1 MPRKNLLKDVGY
13 NGERLPLKE
22 NFEYLADEI
31 DNVESNL
38 QTQINNKASSTS
50 VNQKADKTY
59 VDTQIVNLQNQINV
73 KENTSN
79 KATDLDSPNNTKYP
93 TTKAVSDALALKVDK
108 SEFNAEITNRQ
119 NADVNLQN
127 QINIIKGAGHTGQT
141 IKGNYDLIQAL
152 GLQINQLTDKPPVS
166 NVSDLATVYREP
178 KVGYHVFVEGINNI
192 NERGWYTYLNG
203 LNRINNGIN
212 NANWSVTGTGS
223 VVNPT
228 SVKIVSTTG
237 EDGTATLSTT
247 LETSTQ
253 YKIKYKIIESN
264 IPAGSLYIDTDLV
277 SEPVVLSVLEGEHE
291 VTITT
296 KSSITNNRLRLV
308 LNNGYVNNVD
318 VTFQILSIFKVND
331 MGWYADINLVPLAS
345 SIVNGLLSKEDY
357 PQVKKIPTIEN
368 TLNNHINSISA
379 HGSSSINN
387 QSGVIGAKVTDAL
400 NTLKGQIESTVAGT
414 TNVTIGV
421 YSVSDIT
428 NTNNYVASISGV
440 TYFGGLKINLTVSK
454 PNTGTS
460 TLNINNLGA
469 KSIKVIGQD
478 GVKYDVI
485 GGQISGTVQLQYDG
499 IDFILIGESV
509 PVHFS
514 DSFTAQIHSLPETV
528 EKGQLS
534 VTVKGLTATNL
545 VKNGNFVKDSD
556 GDEIADFWKAGGSNF
571 TNPRIE
577 NNIQYWMPLLSKVYS
592 SSLGTEIYI
601 PNIRGHKYYIK
612 AKTKNV
618 GQVYWWGET
627 EQGISITGI
636 PATGLIFTSNRQG
649 ITRLVFYASEANV
662 ESYVSNVIIVDLT
675 AHGLEDKT
683 VDELDAMFSH
693 YFDDTKST
701 ISALRLTS
709 QDENE
714 ENQSYMYVKA
724 VDEEG
729 NILPMRSLPNNVQD
743 ELYADNGQY
752 KFKQN
757 IGVKNDVP
765 QDTVIDY
772 ADMATG
778 GQFVAYAA
786 DGTTQVGVKGDI
798 LTIDAVSL
806 NYQLATPVVT
816 NATVVGHLDSYP
828 NGTIIVEPI
837 VADFDFYDEEE
848 GIIIKD
854 INVPIKRLDKV
865 IWTDK
870 ETGIEVDITDTCTVS
885 QDGLSFTSTY
895 AIDGD
900 LIWYEYEYDSSM
912 TTLPTVSFKAPL
924 NSKAVIKDLVKAKG
938 ELQKKTDNLDLRVQG
953 LSKRVDNVDLRVKVN
968 AELLKSS
975 QSLQLLNTGDRLKL
989 MFNSHLYFN
998 DEGVLIYDE
1007 DVVGDVIIKINDD
1020 GRPYAVKLK
1029 GGI

>member
-31 DNVESNL
+31 DNVEFNL

-50 VNQKADKTY
+50 IGGLQ
-59 VDTQIVNLQNQINV
+59 TQING

-79 KATDLDSPNNTKYP
+79 KATDLNSPNNTKYP

-108 SEFNAEITNRQ
+108 SEFNTK
-119 NADVNLQN
+119 ADKTYVDTQIGGLQT
-127 QINIIKGAGHTGQT
+127 QINIVKGAGYTGQT

-166 NVSDLATVYREP
+166 NVSDLATVYHEP
-178 KVGYHVFVEGINNI
+178 KVGYHVFVEGVSNV

-228 SVKIVSTTG
+228 SVKIVSTTS

-277 SEPVVLSVLEGEHE
+277 SEPVVLSVLEGKHE

-318 VTFQILSIFKVND
+318 VTFQILGIFKVND

-345 SIVNGLLSKEDY
+345 SIVNGLLSKGDY
-357 PQVKKIPTIEN
+357 LQVKKIPTIEN

-400 NTLKGQIESTVAGT
+400 NTLKGQIESTVAGAA
-414 TNVTIGV
+414 NATIGV

-499 IDFILIGESV
+499 TDFILIGESV

-514 DSFTAQIHSLPETV
+514 DSFTAQMKSLPDTV
-528 EKGQLS
+528 EKGQIS

-556 GDEIADFWKAGGSNF
+556 GNGIADFWRAGGSNF

-577 NNIQYWMPLLSKVYS
+577 NNIQYWTPLRSEVYS
-592 SSLGTEIYI
+592 SSLGTDIYI
-601 PNIRGHKYYIK
+601 PNIYGHKYYIK

-618 GQVYWWGET
+618 GSVHWRGET
-627 EQGISITGI
+627 VQKISNIGI
-636 PATGLIFTSNRQG
+636 PATGLIFTSNLQATT
-649 ITRLVFYASEANV
+649 TRLTFYASEANV
-662 ESYVSNVIIVDLT
+662 ESYVSNVILIDLT

-683 VDELDAMFSH
+683 ADEINEMFPY
-693 YFDDTKST
+693 YFEGTKST
-701 ISALRLTS
+701 IGALRLTS

-714 ENQSYMYVKA
+714 ENQSYMYIKA
-724 VDEEG
+724 TDES
-729 NILPMRSLPNNVQD
+729 NKIVNLNSLPNGVVDRIYQRT
-743 ELYADNGQY
+743 NGKWY
-752 KFKQN
+752 LEKN
-757 IGVKNDVP
+757 IGISKDFSECEWKEMQGGHTDNFYAVYCNFTELNVDLAGKHLSEVSHKILNYTGNGGSNSEFLSTDDYFYRNTNLSSLQIKVPKSVYSGEWTLEETQEWFRQNDVKL
-765 QDTVIDY
+765 I
-772 ADMATG
+772 
-778 GQFVAYAA
+778 
-786 DGTTQVGVKGDI
+786 
-798 LTIDAVSL
+798 
-806 NYQLATPVVT
+806 YQLATPVEIPVQVSGT
-816 NATVVGHLDSYP
+816 LVGYSSGTVYW
-828 NGTIIVEPI
+828 EPM
-837 VADFDFYDEEE
+837 VADAGVYA
-848 GIIIKD
+848 GKMD
-854 INVPIKRLDKV
+854 ILNTSLPIKRIEKLSKVDYATGVEYELDPAQAV
-865 IWTDK
+865 ISADK
-870 ETGIEVDITDTCTVS
+870 
-885 QDGLSFTSTY
+885 LSFTHPSLSN
-895 AIDGD
+895 GD
-900 LIWYEYEYDSSM
+900 IVFFIYEYNNETTIPEMAVQYYDSRY
-912 TTLPTVSFKAPL
+912 V
-924 NSKAVIKDLVKAKG
+924 VKDTETGKFYKWNIVVANGQPSIELV
-938 ELQKKTDNLDLRVQG
+938 EV
-953 LSKRVDNVDLRVKVN
+953 
-968 AELLKSS
+968 
-975 QSLQLLNTGDRLKL
+975 
-989 MFNSHLYFN
+989 
-998 DEGVLIYDE
+998 
-1007 DVVGDVIIKINDD
+1007 
-1020 GRPYAVKLK
+1020 
-1029 GGI
+1029 